1 MPSAPEVGSVLWNW
15 HQSSLL
21 SLDSSRLQD
30 TVFSIR
36 EAAIQVLQAVAK
48 EFGPDW
54 TRDHIVPQVRCNAV
68 ATWGLGARI
77 ASSNVLSWRAA

>member
-1 MPSAPEVGSVLWNW
+1 MWLTSCTNLSGSNPLHGCMPSALEVGSVLWNW

-68 ATWGLGARI
+68 AT
-77 ASSNVLSWRAA
+77 